1 MAQTIR
7 IENSSHSC
15 EVFFDDRD
23 FEDILEKYLGNEAAD
38 YYRNR
43 IDQLT
48 KEIERLKEVN
58 SDD

>member
-7 IENSSHSC
+7 IENSTRSC
-15 EVFFDDRD
+15 EVIFGDRD

-43 IDQLT
+43 IDQLI

>member
-7 IENSSHSC
+7 IENSTRSC
-15 EVFFDDRD
+15 EVIFDDRD

-43 IDQLT
+43 IDQLK
-48 KEIERLKEVN
+48 KEIKRLEVN